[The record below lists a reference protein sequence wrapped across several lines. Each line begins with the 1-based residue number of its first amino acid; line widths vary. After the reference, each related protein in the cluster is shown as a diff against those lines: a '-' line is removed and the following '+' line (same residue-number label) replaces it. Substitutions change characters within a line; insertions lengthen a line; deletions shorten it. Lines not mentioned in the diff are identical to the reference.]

1 MPQSPIISILQQIDS
16 FPALPATAN
25 RVMEIT
31 ANPESTANELM
42 RAILPDQAM
51 SIAILK
57 LANSAFFGRPR
68 EVCSIEEAIVVLGF
82 QEIRTI
88 ILTQAVFN
96 SFQKLRNINKQEIDA
111 LWEHSLTCGLAA
123 KIVATHTHGYSPSQL
138 FVAGLIHDMGKIAML
153 MAFPHSYSPRGQDFS
168 ERLRHSFF
176 PDEEEKFGIGHDEV
190 GMRLVN
196 RWLFPES
203 LCVAIGYHHHSDNV
217 PGDGAF
223 PLMVQMA
230 DMLSHA
236 IHSPE
241 MIDGQTFLRLIRDF
255 NPEMIQL
262 WSHYKFHWQEHD
274 IDNWLTELRTSLA
287 DGTLLHMFSA

>member
-16 FPALPATAN
+16 FPSLPATVN

-42 RAILPDQAM
+42 RAILPDQSM

-68 EVCSIEEAIVVLGF
+68 EVSSIEEAIVVLGF

-123 KIVATHTHGYSPSQL
+123 KIIATHTNGYSPSQL
-138 FVAGLIHDMGKIAML
+138 FIAGLIHDMGKIAML
-153 MAFPHSYSPRGQDFS
+153 MAFPHSYSPQGQDFP

-203 LCVAIGYHHHSDNV
+203 LCVAIGYHHRSDAA
-217 PGDGAF
+217 PGDSAF
-223 PLMVQMA
+223 PLIVQMA
-230 DMLSHA
+230 DMMSHA
-236 IHSPE
+236 IHSQE
-241 MIDGQTFLRLIRDF
+241 VIDGQGFLRLIRDF
-255 NPEMIQL
+255 SPDSIQL
-262 WSHYKFHWQEHD
+262 WGRYNFYWQEHD
-274 IDNWLTELRTSLA
+274 IDNWLTELRTSLK
-287 DGTLLHMFSA
+287 DGTLLNAFSA